1 LKNTTSYHSLCYQT
15 FLFLFHF
22 NHRQAVQFYAEF
34 SVAESQLVL
43 KIENRKR
50 KASDADTI
58 SVTILNT
65 MEKEGNFL
73 R

>member
-1 LKNTTSYHSLCYQT
+1 
-15 FLFLFHF
+15 
-22 NHRQAVQFYAEF
+22 
-34 SVAESQLVL
+34 VL